1 MQCMAK
7 AAVAF
12 GPIGLQSNLM
22 RKLVVISGVIVS
34 LTGMS
39 HRGPRLKLKKVWK
52 GVPPEPHQQ
61 KLLDSFSMEAKAAE
75 RLPNKM
81 WLMPSIFIASSYLSM
96 AF

>member
-1 MQCMAK
+1 MQTVQRMAK

-52 GVPPEPHQQ
+52 GY
-61 KLLDSFSMEAKAAE
+61 
-75 RLPNKM
+75 RLSRISKSC
-81 WLMPSIFIASSYLSM
+81 LIVFQ
-96 AF
+96 